1 MKNLASDCSLLAVG
15 QQAYASLGVIVP
27 TLNAAQDW
35 PVFSAALLKNVAPDQ
50 VLIIDSS
57 SMDGTAELARD
68 SGFRVETI
76 SRFEF
81 NHGATR
87 QHGVRLFPDT
97 DILVFLT
104 QDAELASGDAIAQL
118 CRAFDDEQVAA
129 AYGRQLPRREAGAI
143 EAHARLFNYPAISQT
158 KLVKSQNTEG
168 FKSLFFSNSFGAY
181 RRKALDAVG
190 GFPDNVIFG
199 EDTVTVAKMLSCGW
213 KIAYVAEAAVLHS
226 HPYRMSQEFRRYFD
240 IGVLHTREAATFAA
254 FGKVSGEG
262 KKFVQSET
270 AFLLKRAPHLLPSA
284 WVRTAVKFIGY
295 RLGLKERSLPVVLK
309 RRVSLSSSY
318 WK

>member
-1 MKNLASDCSLLAVG
+1 MKNLSSDCSVLSVG
-15 QQAYASLGVIVP
+15 RRASVSIGVIVP
-27 TLNAAQDW
+27 TLNAAKNW
-35 PVFSAALLKNVAPDQ
+35 PAFSAALVKNIPPDQ

-57 SMDGTAELARD
+57 STDGTAELARG

-76 SRFEF
+76 ARSAF

-87 QHGVRLFPDT
+87 QHGVKLFPDA

-118 CRAFDDEQVAA
+118 CRTFDNAKVGA

-143 EAHARLFNYPAISQT
+143 EAHARLFNYPATSQT
-158 KLVKSQNTEG
+158 KALGSENTAD
-168 FKSLFFSNSFGAY
+168 FKLLFFSNSFGAY
-181 RRKALDAVG
+181 RRRALEEAG

-199 EDTVTVAKMLSCGW
+199 EDTVTVAKLLVRGW

-226 HPYRMSQEFRRYFD
+226 HAYRMPQEFRRYFD
-240 IGVLHTREAATFAA
+240 IGVLHSREAATFAA

-262 KKFVQSET
+262 KKFVQSEM
-270 AFLLKRAPHLLPSA
+270 AFVFRRAPHLFASA
-284 WVRTAVKFIGY
+284 WMRTALKLIGY
-295 RLGLKERSLPVVLK
+295 RLGLIERSLPMPLK
-309 RRVSLSSSY
+309 RQLSLSSSF